1 MKYDIYEYIHHKF
14 NLFSYFSYQQSQNG
28 KSTLITHS
36 NQLSHLFKTYQ
47 INPISFTTCYGI
59 WIRFWT
65 ERPKPKLT
73 NWPGSS
79 FLTNVIPST
88 HPFIRTTS
96 TSISI
101 LFTIVI
107 HYHNNHTISYNYHL
121 FKQISLFPWKT
132 NETPTSKQKYQ
143 KPSNSFV
150 RFHDAFVYPI
160 ESSSMKN
167 RWIEIVSFM
176 DAMGVALVITLV
188 PFFTKELGIGA
199 MGFGII
205 TSLYG
210 FCQIIGGAV
219 ISYLLDRY
227 LSRKTVLLISSI
239 GSGMSYALLL
249 IRGSLPTLI
258 ISRMLVGFIKQ
269 TTTSCKV
276 GLDSLLSI
284 LLIPRH
290 L

>member
-1 MKYDIYEYIHHKF
+1 
-14 NLFSYFSYQQSQNG
+14 
-28 KSTLITHS
+28 
-36 NQLSHLFKTYQ
+36 
-47 INPISFTTCYGI
+47 
-59 WIRFWT
+59 
-65 ERPKPKLT
+65 
-73 NWPGSS
+73 
-79 FLTNVIPST
+79 
-88 HPFIRTTS
+88 
-96 TSISI
+96 
-101 LFTIVI
+101 
-107 HYHNNHTISYNYHL
+107 
-121 FKQISLFPWKT
+121 
-132 NETPTSKQKYQ
+132 
-143 KPSNSFV
+143 
-150 RFHDAFVYPI
+150 
-160 ESSSMKN
+160 MKN